1 MKFKRLI
8 AIALSFI
15 LGAGLVFSSYSQEAV
30 VAHAEEVIVY
40 DINLY
45 FFSTPGCGHCAK
57 LKTYLNEKIEE
68 MDNLHITEFDTS
80 ISENMDLLQET
91 ASVFDASVTAPF
103 TVVGGKYFIGF
114 SDSIKEQLN
123 RVLERYSE
131 NEHVDIMAKIIN
143 GIEIE
148 ESDFDT
154 TSDFEYDIPWI
165 GTVDVR
171 DISLGLLAIVL
182 GFLDGINP
190 CAMWVLLFLI
200 TLVLG
205 SKSKKRIWA
214 IGGVFLLT
222 SGIFYFLMMTAW
234 IETVQL
240 LVNYAVFQYIVG
252 ALAVVAGGFNLYSF
266 IKAQIKK
273 EDGCKVTNVTTKQKL
288 INKMKKIATASSLP
302 LALLGVVGLAIIV
315 NIIELACSTGFP
327 FMFTQILAL
336 NGYTGMSAIGL
347 IILYVFF
354 FLIDDLIVFG
364 IAVVT
369 LKVSPLSSKIGKY
382 AHLIGGLIML
392 LIGILMIFAPEI
404 LRFSFI

>member
-8 AIALSFI
+8 AIALSFL
-15 LGAGLVFSSYSQEAV
+15 LGASLIFSSYSQEMV
-30 VAHAEEVIVY
+30 VAHAEEAIIY
-40 DINLY
+40 DVNLY
-45 FFSTPGCGHCAK
+45 FFSTPGCGHCAQ
-57 LKTYLNEKIEE
+57 LKTYLNKKIEE

-80 ISENMDLLQET
+80 ISENMDLLEET

-103 TVVGGKYFIGF
+103 TVVGGKYYVGF
-114 SDSIKEQLN
+114 SDSIEAQLN

-131 NEHVDIMAKIIN
+131 NEHVDIMDKIIN
-143 GIEIE
+143 GIEVE

-154 TSDFEYDIPWI
+154 TSDYEYDIPWI

-171 DISLGLLAIVL
+171 DISLGLLAVIL

-234 IETVQL
+234 IETVKL
-240 LVNYAVFQYIVG
+240 LVNYVVFQYIVG
-252 ALAVVAGGFNLYSF
+252 ALALVAGGFNLYSF
-266 IKAQIKK
+266 IKSQIKK
-273 EDGCKVTNVTTKQKL
+273 EDGCKVTNVSAKQKL
-288 INKMKKIATASSLP
+288 IDRVKKIAAASSLP
-302 LALLGVVGLAIIV
+302 LALLGVFGLAIIV

-336 NGYTGMSAIGL
+336 NGFTGETAIGL
-347 IILYVFF
+347 ILLYTLF

-382 AHLIGGLIML
+382 ANLIGGVIML
-392 LIGILMIFAPEI
+392 IIGILMIVAPEI
-404 LRFSFI
+404 LKFSFI